1 MSAPAHDAANAPD
14 APDTHHA
21 KSARDS
27 MTVDSDK
34 AAGRQS
40 GLQREEIEPSG
51 QAGAAE
57 ISPSRPEMI
66 GQGRAVLELRV
77 AGHSGSLPQVC
88 GLLARRAFQVE
99 AMLCLP
105 AAEGRQSIWLL
116 VPEDGRL
123 GQLVRQVG
131 KLGDVLGV
139 DRRDGLGPFEILMEP

>member
-1 MSAPAHDAANAPD
+1 
-14 APDTHHA
+14 
-21 KSARDS
+21 
-27 MTVDSDK
+27 MTVDSYRAK
-34 AAGRQS
+34 SRQS
-40 GLQREEIEPSG
+40 GLEREGAEPGG
-51 QAGAAE
+51 QAGAE
-57 ISPSRPEMI
+57 GNFLTQPELI
-66 GQGRAVLELRV
+66 GQSRAVLELSV

-123 GQLVRQVG
+123 GQLVRQIG

-139 DRRDGLGPFEILMEP
+139 DRRDGLGPFETLMAS